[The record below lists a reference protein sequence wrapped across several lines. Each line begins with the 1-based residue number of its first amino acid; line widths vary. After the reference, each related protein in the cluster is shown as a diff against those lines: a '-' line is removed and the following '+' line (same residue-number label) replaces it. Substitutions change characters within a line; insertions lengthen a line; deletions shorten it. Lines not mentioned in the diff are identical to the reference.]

1 MDYLAS
7 MDLGGTHCRFYLENM
22 SGECLG
28 EFSGTGCTLNLDGY
42 ERTKVILGSTIYP
55 ALNSCGLAPE
65 DCRGFVCAAS
75 GADTR
80 ELEQEYRRLLSEFG
94 FNHKN
99 ILVYNDCAIFLT
111 LCDKPALLIASGTGS
126 ILWARN
132 QEGELYRYG
141 GWGHLTSD
149 EGSGFSI
156 SLKALSSV
164 TRHLD
169 GAEQAPVLTR
179 LLLEETG
186 ICTPNEISAFC
197 YKNILEK
204 SKIAA
209 LASLVF
215 QAAELGEP
223 EALHIL
229 SEAAQALMNGVMIL
243 AKRTGAFSKV
253 FLWGSLLLKSNLIS
267 DLLRGMLTE
276 SFQDIVVE
284 VPEETALHTAI
295 NLARR
300 QFN

>member
-7 MDLGGTHCRFYLENM
+7 MDLGGTHCRFYPENM

-42 ERTKVILGSTIYP
+42 DRTKDILGSTIYP

-80 ELEQEYRRLLSEFG
+80 ELEQQYRRLLSEFG
-94 FNHKN
+94 FSHKN

-111 LCDKPALLIASGTGS
+111 LCNKPALLIASGTGS
-126 ILWARN
+126 ILWARD
-132 QEGELYRYG
+132 QGGELYRYG

-169 GAEQAPVLTR
+169 GDGQAPVLTR

-197 YKNILEK
+197 YKNVLEK

-209 LASLVF
+209 LTPLVF

-223 EALHIL
+223 EAVRIL
-229 SEAAQALMNGVMIL
+229 SEASQALMNGAMVL
-243 AKRTGAFSKV
+243 AKRVGTFSKV
-253 FLWGSLLLKSNLIS
+253 FLWGSILLKSDLIS
-267 DLLRGMLTE
+267 DPLRRMLTK
-276 SFQDIVVE
+276 SFRDVVVE
-284 VPEETALHTAI
+284 APQETALQTAI

-300 QFN
+300 HFK